1 MLKIRNATP
10 EDRNQIEILTR
21 LLVSE
26 RKETFDEKRFEWG
39 LLRRLFDPLQR
50 QGTFVAEIDD
60 NTGKT
65 EELIGMIYSELRV
78 DPFGNSEGH
87 IKEIYL
93 RPKHRTD
100 DNLEALLNAVIDK
113 LKKMDFQVIKVTLKP
128 EDEQSSKIYSLL
140 NLKAKYS
147 VLELRLD

>member
-26 RKETFDEKRFEWG
+26 RKDIFDEKRFEWG

-50 QGTFVAEIDD
+50 QGTFVAEIDNNSD
-60 NTGKT
+60 KAK
-65 EELIGMIYSELRV
+65 ELIGMIFSELRV

-100 DNLEALLNAVIDK
+100 ENLEALLNAVIEQ
-113 LKKMDFQVIKVTLKP
+113 LKKMDFQVLKVNLKP
-128 EDEQSSKIYSLL
+128 EDEQSSKIYRLL
-140 NLKAKYS
+140 NLKKKYS

>member
-10 EDRNQIEILTR
+10 EDRNQIEMLTR

-50 QGTFVAEIDD
+50 QGTFVAEIDEI
-60 NTGKT
+60 TGKT
-65 EELIGMIYSELRV
+65 EELIGMIFSELRV

-100 DNLEALLNAVIDK
+100 ENLEALLNAVIDK
-113 LKKMDFQVIKVTLKP
+113 LKNMDFQVIKVTLKP
-128 EDEQSSKIYSLL
+128 EDEQSSKIYSML
-140 NLKAKYS
+140 NLKEKYS

>member
-1 MLKIRNATP
+1 MLKIRNANP
-10 EDRNQIEILTR
+10 EDRDQIEMLTR

-26 RKETFDEKRFEWG
+26 RKETFDDKRFEWG

-50 QGTFVAEIDD
+50 QGTFVAEID
-60 NTGKT
+60 NNSGQAK
-65 EELIGMIYSELRV
+65 ELIGMIFSELRV

-100 DNLEALLNAVIDK
+100 ENLEALLNAVIDQ
-113 LKKMDFQVIKVTLKP
+113 LKEMNFQVIKVNLKP
-128 EDEQSSKIYSLL
+128 EDEQSSKIFSLL

>member
-10 EDRNQIEILTR
+10 EDRNQIEMLTR
-21 LLVSE
+21 LLVNE

-50 QGTFVAEIDD
+50 QGTFVAEID
-60 NTGKT
+60 NNSGKT
-65 EELIGMIYSELRV
+65 KELIGMIFSKLRV

-100 DNLEALLNAVIDK
+100 ENLEALLNAVIK
-113 LKKMDFQVIKVTLKP
+113 QLKNMDFQVIRVYLKP
-128 EDEQSSKIYSLL
+128 EDQQSSKIYRML
-140 NLKAKYS
+140 NLKEKYS

>member
-1 MLKIRNATP
+1 MLKIRNAIP
-10 EDRNQIEILTR
+10 EDYDQIEMLTR

-50 QGTFVAEIDD
+50 QGTFVAEID
-60 NTGKT
+60 NNSGQAK
-65 EELIGMIYSELRV
+65 ELIGMIFSELRV

-100 DNLEALLNAVIDK
+100 DNLEALLNAVIEQ
-113 LKKMDFQVIKVTLKP
+113 LKKMDFQIIKVNLKP
-128 EDEQSSKIYSLL
+128 EDEQSSKIFSLL
-140 NLKAKYS
+140 NMKAKYS

>member
-1 MLKIRNATP
+1 MLQIRNATP
-10 EDRNQIEILTR
+10 EDRDQIEMLTR

-50 QGTFVAEIDD
+50 QGTFVAEID
-60 NTGKT
+60 NTSGKT
-65 EELIGMIYSELRV
+65 EELIGMIFSELRV

-100 DNLEALLNAVIDK
+100 ENLEALLNAVIEQ

-128 EDEQSSKIYSLL
+128 EDEQSSKIYSML
-140 NLKAKYS
+140 NLKEKYS

>member
-1 MLKIRNATP
+1 MLKIRNANP
-10 EDRNQIEILTR
+10 EDRDQIEMLTR

-50 QGTFVAEIDD
+50 QGTFVAEID
-60 NTGKT
+60 NKSGNN
-65 EELIGMIYSELRV
+65 EELIGMIFSELRV

-100 DNLEALLNAVIDK
+100 ENLEALLNAVIEQ
-113 LKKMDFQVIKVTLKP
+113 LKKMDFQVIKVNLKP
-128 EDEQSSKIYSLL
+128 EDEQSSKIFSLL

>member
-1 MLKIRNATP
+1 MLQIRNATP
-10 EDRNQIEILTR
+10 EDRNQIEKLTR

-60 NTGKT
+60 ISDEHK
-65 EELIGMIYSELRV
+65 ELIGMIFSELRV

-100 DNLEALLNAVIDK
+100 ENLQALLNAVIEQ
-113 LKKMDFQVIKVTLKP
+113 LKNMDFQVIRVYLKP
-128 EDEQSSKIYSLL
+128 DDEQSSKIYSML
-140 NLKAKYS
+140 NLKEKYS

>member
-1 MLKIRNATP
+1 MLQIRNATP
-10 EDRNQIEILTR
+10 EDRNQIEMLTR

-50 QGTFVAEIDD
+50 QGTFVAEINNNSDEA
-60 NTGKT
+60 K
-65 EELIGMIYSELRV
+65 ELIGMIFSELRV

-100 DNLEALLNAVIDK
+100 ENLEALLNAVIDQ
-113 LKKMDFQVIKVTLKP
+113 LKKMDFQVIRVYLKP
-128 EDEQSSKIYSLL
+128 EEEQSSKIYSML
-140 NLKAKYS
+140 NLKTKYS
-147 VLELRLD
+147 VLELKL

>member
-1 MLKIRNATP
+1 MLQIRNATP

-60 NTGKT
+60 NSDKT
-65 EELIGMIYSELRV
+65 KELIGMIFSELRV

-100 DNLEALLNAVIDK
+100 ENLEALLNAVIK
-113 LKKMDFQVIKVTLKP
+113 QLKNMDFQVIRVYLKP
-128 EDEQSSKIYSLL
+128 EDQQSSKIYRML
-140 NLKAKYS
+140 NLKEKYS

>member
-10 EDRNQIEILTR
+10 EDRNQIEMLTR

-50 QGTFVAEIDD
+50 QGTFVAEIED
-60 NTGKT
+60 NTGKI
-65 EELIGMIYSELRV
+65 EELIGMIFSELRV

-100 DNLEALLNAVIDK
+100 ENLEALLNAVIEQ

-128 EDEQSSKIYSLL
+128 EDMQSSKIYSML
-140 NLKAKYS
+140 NLKEKYS